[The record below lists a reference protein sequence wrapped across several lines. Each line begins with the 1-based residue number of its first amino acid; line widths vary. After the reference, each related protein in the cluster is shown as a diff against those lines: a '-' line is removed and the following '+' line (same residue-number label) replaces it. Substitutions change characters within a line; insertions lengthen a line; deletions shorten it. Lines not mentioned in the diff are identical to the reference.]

1 MAFSRAT
8 GRRSF
13 TRVSLTIHRYIRPL
27 IAGYGPRYKQV
38 ENAVKAKY
46 PGIESEGVP
55 TQNTSGAFE
64 VVVDGELIHSKLN
77 GDGYVDSME
86 KLEKILAAI
95 GAKM

>member
-1 MAFSRAT
+1 M
-8 GRRSF
+8 
-13 TRVSLTIHRYIRPL
+13 
-27 IAGYGPRYKQV
+27 

-46 PGIESEGVP
+46 PGIASEGVP

-64 VVVDGELIHSKLN
+64 VEVDGELIHSKLN

>member
-1 MAFSRAT
+1 M
-8 GRRSF
+8 
-13 TRVSLTIHRYIRPL
+13 
-27 IAGYGPRYKQV
+27 

-64 VVVDGELIHSKLN
+64 VVVDGERIHSKLN